1 MPVRRARAHI
11 AKRSYSCPT
20 PSSHKNR
27 PAGVIPCTGR
37 IHWKLLVILRHFLCF
52 HRSAFFPSFFLSP
65 FFLSFPALSLSSQR
79 MAPSNNR
86 ALYRF
91 QSCHGR
97 CTTPLKNSL
106 GGKKRV
112 FFSLL
117 YPPLSSRRKSLV
129 YSVVQ
134 HRSIKTY
141 ELLLVKHVIINDNKV
156 ENNILERT
164 FFYIS
169 LFIL

>member
-1 MPVRRARAHI
+1 MF
-11 AKRSYSCPT
+11 
-20 PSSHKNR
+20 PSFR
-27 PAGVIPCTGR
+27 
-37 IHWKLLVILRHFLCF
+37 
-52 HRSAFFPSFFLSP
+52 FFPFFLSP

-117 YPPLSSRRKSLV
+117 YPPLSSRRKNLV

-169 LFIL
+169 LFILYSFGKGSIGCIKNFSAIRLQYKCCR